1 MTTLLLT
8 SPVDDDI
15 YTGLWINHLRGD
27 FRGARLTLSREA
39 GGLLIAFLALFIAV
53 TARGV
58 WKLARYLLFVTG
70 SSSIEQDGIYH
81 QRQAILRNGSL
92 AFDALWDLLRL
103 GYSWRG
109 RAGRITRRL
118 LPSILLASLI
128 SLASAI
134 AGMFVNMNE
143 WENS

>member
-1 MTTLLLT
+1 MTTLLPT
-8 SPVDDDI
+8 STIDDDI
-15 YTGLWINHLRGD
+15 YTGIWINHSRGD

-39 GGLLIAFLALFIAV
+39 GGLVIAFLALFIAV

-70 SSSIEQDGIYH
+70 SSSIEQEGTYH
-81 QRQAILRNGSL
+81 QRQAVLRNGSL

-109 RAGRITRRL
+109 RASKITRRL
-118 LPSILLASLI
+118 LPSILLALFI
-128 SLASAI
+128 SLPSAI
-134 AGMFVNMNE
+134 AGMSIATHK
-143 WENS
+143 WDKS